1 MNKLLTIGILAGG
14 GILAYRAFQL
24 NALAGNIST
33 RITGVR
39 VHQLNLSAL
48 TIAVGVAINNP
59 TRSTVTI
66 SKPVVILTS
75 NGQYVGESD
84 ADAKAFK
91 VAAQKVSS
99 IGDILIKIPLTS
111 ALTVFK
117 SINLTALFAAF
128 KGQNLQAAAQSAISQ
143 IKVPIEAQISFYADS
158 LFVKLPAARVI

>member
-14 GILAYRAFQL
+14 GLLAYRAFQL
-24 NALAGNIST
+24 NALAGNITT

-39 VHQLNLSAL
+39 VHQLNMSGL

-59 TRSTVTI
+59 TKSTVTI

-75 NGQYVGESD
+75 NSQYIGESD
-84 ADAKAFK
+84 AEGQVFK

-111 ALTVFK
+111 AMTIFK
-117 SINLTALFAAF
+117 GINLSGLFAAF
-128 KGQNLQAAAQSAISQ
+128 GGQSLQAAAQSAMSQ
-143 IKVPIEAQISFYADS
+143 IKVPVEAQISFYADT
-158 LFVKLPAARVI
+158 LFVKLPPTKVL